1 VIWRIGDLVQFKQSF
16 PDDPATAHERIDRV
30 VRDDVREVIGRHTL
44 SEVLNAERVAIMA
57 DIASKT
63 RETVAR
69 WGIEVAD
76 VRINRTELPRG
87 TEESVYERMKT
98 ERERLAK
105 RSRAEGD
112 ERARTIRAE
121 AEREARVIVANA
133 RRDAEI
139 LRGEGDAEAARIYA
153 EAYGVDP
160 EFYAF
165 VRSLEA
171 YRKTIGNG
179 TTLVLSPESEFFE
192 FLERAG
198 P

>member
-1 VIWRIGDLVQFKQSF
+1 MR
-16 PDDPATAHERIDRV
+16 
-30 VRDDVREVIGRHTL
+30 
-44 SEVLNAERVAIMA
+44 
-57 DIASKT
+57 
-63 RETVAR
+63 
-69 WGIEVAD
+69 
-76 VRINRTELPRG
+76 
-87 TEESVYERMKT
+87 T

-105 RSRAEGD
+105 KSRAEGE

-153 EAYGVDP
+153 AAYGVDP

-171 YRKTIGNG
+171 YRKTIGDG
-179 TTLVLSPESEFFE
+179 TTLVLSPDSEFFE